1 MSVSLILLISAVAL
15 AAVVAAAIVS
25 NRRHAGELDAE
36 RRLLPTRPAMI
47 ATYEYDESGKLTS
60 VKTGP
65 DKSLGDQSAG
75 LT

>member
-1 MSVSLILLISAVAL
+1 MSVSLILLIAAVAL

-25 NRRHAGELDAE
+25 NRRHTDELLAE
-36 RRLLPTRPAMI
+36 RQMLPTRSTMI

-65 DKSLGDQSAG
+65 AESLGDQSP
-75 LT
+75 T